1 MLEEDLIK
9 VFRISIE
16 ITDAKKE
23 VTITPNTLAHSFRI
37 AYMDSPILNDI
48 LQNGYHYLSIY
59 AIDYKMGFFTSAKIY
74 EKIFRK
80 FLKTINNDE
89 KKYKIGSATIPFLCG
104 IADKMD
110 EFENNP

>member
-74 EKIFRK
+74 EKIQKDGKKDRK
-80 FLKTINNDE
+80 EE
-89 KKYKIGSATIPFLCG
+89 KKNLVQ
-104 IADKMD
+104 
-110 EFENNP
+110 